1 MEKPNEKSKPNNKR
15 KKIKLNTRN
24 LRCWSTEFSFVFI
37 LSRDSFNILGVSW
50 KIFVISLFF
59 YWLALKARFIISC
72 MCIHCQT
79 QRWVLRAVDLSFV
92 NILKPLCLDLRW
104 VKNSC
109 CSKSFPITYMAGR
122 AIGTMVT
129 NSIFLFSGSKE
140 LELVGDYFFAL
151 LSLRPGSVVSRVLFI
166 CP

>member
-1 MEKPNEKSKPNNKR
+1 MSKPNNKR
-15 KKIKLNTRN
+15 KKIKLNT

-50 KIFVISLFF
+50 KIFCNVFVLF
-59 YWLALKARFIISC
+59 YWLALKARFIISR

-79 QRWVLRAVDLSFV
+79 QRCVLRAVDLSFV

-151 LSLRPGSVVSRVLFI
+151 LSLWPGSVVSRVLFI

>member
-1 MEKPNEKSKPNNKR
+1 MSQPNNKR

-37 LSRDSFNILGVSW
+37 LSW

-92 NILKPLCLDLRW
+92 NIWKPLCLDLRW

-151 LSLRPGSVVSRVLFI
+151 LSLRPGSLVTRVLFI

>member
-1 MEKPNEKSKPNNKR
+1 MEKRNEKSKPNNKR

-24 LRCWSTEFSFVFI
+24 LRCWSTEFSFFFI
-37 LSRDSFNILGVSW
+37 LSW
-50 KIFVISLFF
+50 KLFVISLFF
-59 YWLALKARFIISC
+59 YWLTLKARFIISC

-79 QRWVLRAVDLSFV
+79 QRWVLRAVDLSLV

-151 LSLRPGSVVSRVLFI
+151 LSLRPGSLVTRVLFI

>member
-1 MEKPNEKSKPNNKR
+1 MLINWILICFYSISRQLQYFGRVLK
-15 KKIKLNTRN
+15 N
-24 LRCWSTEFSFVFI
+24 LCNFFV
-37 LSRDSFNILGVSW
+37 LLLTGL
-50 KIFVISLFF
+50 K
-59 YWLALKARFIISC
+59 LKARFIISC

>member
-1 MEKPNEKSKPNNKR
+1 MSKPNNKR
-15 KKIKLNTRN
+15 KKINLNTRN

-50 KIFVISLFF
+50 KIFCNFF
-59 YWLALKARFIISC
+59 VLLLTGLKLKARFIISC

-79 QRWVLRAVDLSFV
+79 QRWVLRAVDLSLV

-129 NSIFLFSGSKE
+129 NSIFLFCGSKE
-140 LELVGDYFFAL
+140 LELVGDYSFAL
-151 LSLRPGSVVSRVLFI
+151 LWLLPGSLVSRVLFI